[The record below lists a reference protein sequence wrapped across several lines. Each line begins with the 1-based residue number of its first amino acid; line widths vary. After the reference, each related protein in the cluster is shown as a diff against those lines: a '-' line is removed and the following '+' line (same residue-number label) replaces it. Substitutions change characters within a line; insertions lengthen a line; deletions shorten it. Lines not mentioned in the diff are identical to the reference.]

1 MVKYHPDVRFLTDYT
16 AGSLPRSQALCVAA
30 HLHYCSVCRARVRE
44 LTELG
49 SELFAQQQPA
59 ALQPNAFDLLMDR
72 LGSNSQQAAAAAA
85 AATGKLPAQARTRV
99 LTHGSSLP
107 RAIARL
113 CKGDVESLRWQ
124 RIGKSFRHARLKLGD
139 RQRETTLFHIRAGGS
154 VPHHRHGGDEITVV
168 LKGSFSDHEDKYSPG
183 DFIVRTEGEAHR
195 PVASQDEDCLCLS
208 TLDAPIRM
216 SNWLLRLLMPLVAR
230 QTA

>member
-30 HLHYCSVCRARVRE
+30 HLHHCTACRARVRE

-49 SELFAQQQPA
+49 SELFDQQQPLPLQSTAFERLMGRIGTDAPA
-59 ALQPNAFDLLMDR
+59 A
-72 LGSNSQQAAAAAA
+72 
-85 AATGKLPAQARTRV
+85 PARSPRPV
-99 LTHGSSLP
+99 PGNGDLP

-113 CKGDVESLRWQ
+113 CQGDVESLSWR
-124 RIGKSFRHARLKLGD
+124 RIGKHFRHAALKLGD
-139 RQRETTLFHIRAGGS
+139 ARRETTLFHIKAGGA

-168 LKGSFSDHEDKYSPG
+168 LKGSFSDNEDRYVVG
-183 DFIVRTEGEAHR
+183 DFIVRTQGEAHR
-195 PVASQDEDCLCLS
+195 PVASQNEDCLCLS
-208 TLDAPIRM
+208 TLDAPIQM
-216 SNWLLRLLMPLVAR
+216 SSWLLRLLMPVFTR

>member
-30 HLHYCSVCRARVRE
+30 HLHYCRACRARVRE

-49 SELFAQQQPA
+49 SELFSQQQPA
-59 ALQPNAFDLLMDR
+59 VLQPNAFERLMGR
-72 LGSNSQQAAAAAA
+72 VATAAPQPGSAATSPTPAAASD
-85 AATGKLPAQARTRV
+85 GD
-99 LTHGSSLP
+99 LP

-113 CKGDVESLRWQ
+113 CRGDVESLRWQ
-124 RIGKSFRHARLKLGD
+124 RIGKSFRHARLRLGD
-139 RQRETTLFHIRAGGS
+139 TLRETTLFHIRAGGS

-168 LKGSFSDHEDKYSPG
+168 LKGSFSDHEDKYNRG
-183 DFIVRTEGEAHR
+183 DFIVRTQGEAHR

-216 SNWLLRLLMPLVAR
+216 SNPLLRLLLPLFAR
-230 QTA
+230 ATA

>member
-30 HLHYCSVCRARVRE
+30 HLHYCTACKTRVRE

-49 SELFAQQQPA
+49 SELFDQQQPLPVQA
-59 ALQPNAFDLLMDR
+59 STFDRIMDR
-72 LGSNSQQAAAAAA
+72 ISTDALALAAKPARPVPGS
-85 AATGKLPAQARTRV
+85 GD
-99 LTHGSSLP
+99 LP

-113 CKGDVESLRWQ
+113 CQGDVESLSWR
-124 RIGKSFRHARLKLGD
+124 RIGKHFRHAALKLGD
-139 RQRETTLFHIRAGGS
+139 ARRETTLFHIKAGGA

-168 LKGSFSDHEDKYSPG
+168 LKGSFSDHEDRYGVG
-183 DFIVRTEGEAHR
+183 DFIVRTQGEAHR
-195 PVASQDEDCLCLS
+195 PVASQNEDCLCLS
-208 TLDAPIRM
+208 TLDAPIQM
-216 SNWLLRLLMPLVAR
+216 SSWLLRLLMPFFTR

>member
-1 MVKYHPDVRFLTDYT
+1 MVKYHPDVRFLTDYS

-30 HLHYCSVCRARVRE
+30 HLHFCKACKARVRE

-49 SELFAQQQPA
+49 SELFDQLPPQP
-59 ALQPNAFDLLMDR
+59 LQAGSFERLMQRID
-72 LGSNSQQAAAAAA
+72 GGA
-85 AATGKLPAQARTRV
+85 AATTPAPARPV
-99 LTHGSSLP
+99 PGSGDLP

-113 CKGDVESLRWQ
+113 CKGDVESLSWRH
-124 RIGKSFRHARLKLGD
+124 IGKHFRHAALKLGD
-139 RQRETTLFHIRAGGS
+139 PRRETTLFHIKAGGA

-168 LKGSFSDHEDKYSPG
+168 LKGSFSDNEDRYGVG
-183 DFIVRTEGEAHR
+183 DFIVRTQGEAHR

-208 TLDAPIRM
+208 TLDAPIQM
-216 SNWLLRLLMPLVAR
+216 SSWLLRLLMPFFTRQTR